1 MKLGLGLDVWSS
13 ARFDLPLDRVLL
25 AERLG
30 YDSVWTAEIYGAD
43 AVTPLAFLAAH
54 TSHLRLGTAVAQ
66 VAARPPT
73 TAAMQFG
80 TLEAMAPG
88 RVVCGLGLSGPQVVE
103 GWYGQPWRRPHQT
116 LREYVDVVRQV
127 FRREAPVALDGEVLR
142 LPHDGP
148 DGLGVGK
155 PLKPILH
162 MAPDLPVFL
171 WFEGVACLLL
181 TFFRHPN
188 KI

>member
-88 RVVCGLGLSGPQVVE
+88 RVVCGLGLWFAVAAAAPSAARAARGRE
-103 GWYGQPWRRPHQT
+103 RHRR
-116 LREYVDVVRQV
+116 RSR
-127 FRREAPVALDGEVLR
+127 
-142 LPHDGP
+142 
-148 DGLGVGK
+148 GLSRSKG
-155 PLKPILH
+155 L
-162 MAPDLPVFL
+162 
-171 WFEGVACLLL
+171 C
-181 TFFRHPN
+181 
-188 KI
+188 